1 MRPRLPQRVSMPIN
15 QISAATWNSLID
27 CLFYAMTHP
36 RGDGITVFNHLG
48 DVLSVERRSGIS
60 GTSGCPGLFQV
71 TLDEKKQLVIGK
83 GFVNRNGLA
92 FEEYPGGELEP
103 KNGYLCI
110 CSEPSDKQG
119 NWTQT
124 EAMIK
129 DQPNQ
134 CAYPIAKIT
143 VSGESVSIEQY
154 PVVVAQIFYSGRCP
168 IAEL

>member
-1 MRPRLPQRVSMPIN
+1 MIPPRLRRGDPIGKLVDH
-15 QISAATWNSLID
+15 WNMLID
-27 CLFYAMTHP
+27 
-36 RGDGITVFNHLG
+36 HLNEIRIVAG
-48 DVLSVERRSGIS
+48 SGISVTKMPAGTVIKAGSYRGTS
-60 GTSGCPGLFQV
+60 GTSGSPGLFQV
-71 TLDEKKQLVIGK
+71 TIDKEKQLVIGK
-83 GFVNRNGLA
+83 GFVNRNGL
-92 FEEYPGGELEP
+92 EMSEYPGGKVEP
-103 KNGYLCI
+103 ANGYLCI

-143 VSGESVSIEQY
+143 VSGESVFIEQY